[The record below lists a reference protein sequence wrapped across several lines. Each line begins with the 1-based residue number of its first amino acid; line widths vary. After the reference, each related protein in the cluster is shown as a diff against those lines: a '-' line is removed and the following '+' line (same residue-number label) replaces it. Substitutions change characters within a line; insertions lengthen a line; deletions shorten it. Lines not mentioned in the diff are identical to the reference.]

1 MFALSKRIF
10 FTIIDIWLLMRV
22 PMSHFFLEFT
32 APYFFQVFYFFDHH
46 YLSGYPFS
54 EWIKRCKNMS
64 FLYVITS
71 VHGQIP
77 VSAMILK
84 YGVLLL
90 SLETVHRISPVF
102 CLGVMPHQVPI
113 PCIYDSLSFKYQL
126 SDSSHPPKGFNVD
139 HLKRQETPLIP
150 DSLNRWFVGFQI
162 STFWLEPSS

>member
-1 MFALSKRIF
+1 
-10 FTIIDIWLLMRV
+10 
-22 PMSHFFLEFT
+22 
-32 APYFFQVFYFFDHH
+32 
-46 YLSGYPFS
+46 
-54 EWIKRCKNMS
+54 MS

-126 SDSSHPPKGFNVD
+126 SDSSHPPKDLNVGNV
-139 HLKRQETPLIP
+139 KRKEIPLVP
-150 DSLNRWFVGFQI
+150 DSLYM
-162 STFWLEPSS
+162 